1 MGLVFYGEFNYVD
14 LILNN
19 FIDLKVDGIF
29 WLNMEYFNYII
40 GLIMINEK
48 FDKLFGGFFR
58 KVEIK
63 IS

>member
-48 FDKLFGGFFR
+48 FDKLFGGFF
-58 KVEIK
+58 
-63 IS
+63 